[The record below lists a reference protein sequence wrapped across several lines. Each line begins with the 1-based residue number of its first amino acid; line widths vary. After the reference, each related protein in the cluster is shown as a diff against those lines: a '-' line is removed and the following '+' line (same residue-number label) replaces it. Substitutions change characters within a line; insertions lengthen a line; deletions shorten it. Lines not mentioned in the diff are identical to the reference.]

1 MIALRF
7 EWDEFNELKLL
18 DRHNVTRDEA
28 EECFYNRH
36 RIKRAGLNIY
46 YLYGQT
52 DEGRYLFLV
61 YEIRNDSGIRI
72 YSARELTKEERGKF
86 RHKK

>member
-1 MIALRF
+1 MKPRSVSTIATAS
-7 EWDEFNELKLL
+7 KKAGP
-18 DRHNVTRDEA
+18 NV
-28 EECFYNRH
+28 
-36 RIKRAGLNIY
+36 Y

-61 YEIRNDSGIRI
+61 YEIRETGLLRV
-72 YSARELTKEERGKF
+72 YSAREMTKEERGKY

>member
-1 MIALRF
+1 MSILRF
-7 EWDEFNELKLL
+7 EWDEHNELKLL
-18 DRHNVTRDEA
+18 DRHNVTRAEV

-36 RIKRAGLNIY
+36 RIKKAGPNIY

-52 DEGRYLFLV
+52 DEGRALFLV
-61 YEIRNDSGIRI
+61 YEVKEGGWLRV
-72 YSARELTKEERGKF
+72 YSAREMTKEERGKF